1 MYQRRS
7 GIGIQVAFSKD
18 DGGRVRN
25 LPVLTADH
33 GNRRSL
39 NSFRDDSS
47 DCWRMISLGRLLS
60 KRIECELSEI
70 HQLD

>member
-1 MYQRRS
+1 
-7 GIGIQVAFSKD
+7 
-18 DGGRVRN
+18 VRN